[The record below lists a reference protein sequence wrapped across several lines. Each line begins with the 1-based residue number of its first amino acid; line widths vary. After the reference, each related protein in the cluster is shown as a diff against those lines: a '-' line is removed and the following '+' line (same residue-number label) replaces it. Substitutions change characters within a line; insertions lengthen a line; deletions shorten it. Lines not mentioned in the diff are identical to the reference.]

1 MNGWVTNLLAQ
12 LGDYASVGQSMSVVD
27 AGSFWTDAYFEET
40 QLASIQEG
48 DPANI
53 KLGSSQRRRPLTGSI
68 YRPLHRGR

>member
-1 MNGWVTNLLAQ
+1 VWTKAVDENLHPAMIS
-12 LGDYASVGQSMSVVD
+12 AVD
-27 AGSFWTDAYFEET
+27 AGSFRTDAYFKET